1 MIVVSFRD
9 RLDVAWSN
17 AVAMTFGN
25 SGELI
30 LEDADGRA
38 IRAYAAGHWAGATR
52 RSESPDVDVDAEVR
66 RDIRGS

>member
-1 MIVVSFRD
+1 MITVSFRD
-9 RLDVAWSN
+9 SLPVVIAR
-17 AVAMTFGN
+17 AVTMTFGN